1 MEDLN
6 TLSSLDRKHL
16 IAGLIGEHEYL
27 CHDHAEDTDMTPAEH
42 YAKLITYSDAELIE
56 DSDLIDSPYNNAENI
71 YDAYCPSE
79 YWVEYLVPE
88 LDARRLK

>member
-1 MEDLN
+1 MEDSN
-6 TLSSLDRKHL
+6 TLSSLNRKHL

-42 YAKLITYSDAELIE
+42 YPKLITHSDAELLE

-79 YWVEYLVPE
+79 IGSSSLCPN
-88 LDARRLK
+88 

>member
-1 MEDLN
+1 MEDSN
-6 TLSSLDRKHL
+6 TLSSLNRKHL

-27 CHDHAEDTDMTPAEH
+27 CHDHAEDTDMTAAEH
-42 YAKLITYSDAELIE
+42 YAKLIKYSDAELLE

-79 YWVEYLVPE
+79 IGSSSLCPN
-88 LDARRLK
+88 

>member
-1 MEDLN
+1 MEDSS
-6 TLSSLDRKHL
+6 TLSSLNRKHL

-42 YAKLITYSDAELIE
+42 YPKLITHSDAELIE

-79 YWVEYLVPE
+79 IGSSSLCPN
-88 LDARRLK
+88 

>member
-1 MEDLN
+1 MEDSN
-6 TLSSLDRKHL
+6 TLSSLNRKHL

-42 YAKLITYSDAELIE
+42 YPKLITHSDAELIE

-79 YWVEYLVPE
+79 IGSSSLCPN
-88 LDARRLK
+88 